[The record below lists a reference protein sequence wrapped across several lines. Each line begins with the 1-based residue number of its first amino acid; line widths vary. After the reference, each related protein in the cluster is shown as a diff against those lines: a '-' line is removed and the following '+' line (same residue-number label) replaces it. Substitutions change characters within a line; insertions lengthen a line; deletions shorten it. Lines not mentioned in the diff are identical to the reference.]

1 MDREKQS
8 LLRTSLDILLPRSCA
23 LCGRDLLGAGR
34 PYPLCKACEEGLT
47 APGGDLCQKCGKP
60 LISEI
65 GLCMRCRNREFHF
78 DAAYPLWSYDG
89 SVKEAVLAY
98 KIAEVRTLAR
108 FFAERLEAFLAS
120 RFPGI
125 PIVPVPFR
133 RGKMRKKGW
142 DQVEDIARILERR
155 GLPVARC
162 LERLA
167 GSSQKELDYG
177 RRLSNLSGKILLRK
191 GEAAPRQ
198 AVLLDDVLTTGATLS
213 ECARVLKSHGS
224 ERVDAVVLAAD

>member
-1 MDREKQS
+1 MDGKKQS
-8 LLRTSLDILLPRSCA
+8 PVGTSLDILLPRSCA
-23 LCGRDLLGAGR
+23 LCGRDLLGTGR
-34 PYPLCKACEEGLT
+34 PFPLCKACEEGLR
-47 APGGDLCQKCGKP
+47 APCGDLCQKCGKP

-65 GLCMRCRNREFHF
+65 GLCLRCRNREFSF
-78 DAAYPLWSYDG
+78 DAAHPLWSYDG

-98 KIAEVRTLAR
+98 KIAEARPLAR
-108 FFAERLEAFLAS
+108 FFAERLETFLIY
-120 RFPGI
+120 RFPGV
-125 PIVPVPFR
+125 PVVPVPFR

-142 DQVEDIARILERR
+142 DQVEDIARNLERR

-167 GSSQKELDYG
+167 GSSQKELDYN
-177 RRLSNLSGKILLRK
+177 RRLSNLSGKILLRR
-191 GEAAPRQ
+191 GGTAPRR

-213 ECARVLKSHGS
+213 ECARVLKAHGS